1 MLVIMLKNNNSFSAP
16 SVIIYSLHTLYNE
29 GKDKELLL
37 RLIKLREIYPNTA
50 EIHNIIGIIAI
61 KKNHDSEAISN
72 FYKAIDLDNNNPDY
86 YSNLGTAFAN
96 INAFNQAEQVLTKAI
111 DLDPNNAKTFNNLGN
126 ILSKNKRRYKEA
138 IVAYE
143 RAIKIN
149 LNHYEAYH
157 NLGHIFMK
165 MGEIRNAELAF
176 QKAQKINPHSDEITE
191 NLIIFYRT
199 FNKLKKAY
207 SLIKRHI
214 NYNPSAKSKFLEI
227 KAELLIGFGNFAEG
241 LLILK
246 RLNKEEPKNF
256 NVIAKILSLSFVD
269 DDSKAI
275 DLFTKYHEIIS
286 NNKTQIDPN
295 VKTPIVSL
303 IGFGRS
309 GSLFLHSLLDG
320 HPQIS
325 TLPGYFFK
333 GWFNEKTWSIL
344 EPDFNNVKWRINLA
358 ENICNLFE
366 PQFISRSTKNVI
378 GTPVGETECIGKDKG
393 FTQLGENKDESLDL
407 DINKFKSRFIKKLS
421 KYKTINHKE
430 CFKIIHDTFDCCY
443 RKKLDNQLQKIIFYH
458 IHNPEVNEQLNYLCA
473 YPQTKILYLIRDPI
487 KMIESWIL
495 DDLIILKKAKNYWE
509 LYTSYRNIYDKVCYP
524 FKFLYNGC
532 HTLFQSNSRVIR
544 LEDIKRNPK
553 KTLPKLLKWMG
564 INEDESIYKSE
575 FLNKKYSRPS
585 YSFDKISGFDKSSID
600 VSKGRF
606 FSSQDIF
613 ILETLLWPFLNFYGY
628 TNKKED
634 QFVKDLDCIE
644 NKIFDAFYFE
654 ESIFK
659 YLNNKSTKIEEMEE
673 FKRLRLYLIPI
684 LKCLKKNKKYPSLIM
699 PLNY

>member
-1 MLVIMLKNNNSFSAP
+1 MLKKNDSLSAP
-16 SVIIYSLHTLYNE
+16 SEIINALHTLYNE

-37 RLIKLREIYPNTA
+37 RLIKLREIYPNTP
-50 EIHNIIGIIAI
+50 EIHNIMGIIAV
-61 KKNHDSEAISN
+61 KKNHESEAISN

-96 INAFNQAEQVLTKAI
+96 INAFNKAEQVLTKAI
-111 DLDPNNAKTFNNLGN
+111 DLDPNNAKTLNNLGN
-126 ILSKNKRRYKEA
+126 IISKNKRRFKEA

-149 LNHYEAYH
+149 PNYYEAYN
-157 NLGHIFMK
+157 NLGHILMQ
-165 MGEIRNAELAF
+165 MGEIKNAELAL
-176 QKAQKINPHSDEITE
+176 QKAQKINPFSDVITE
-191 NLIIFYRT
+191 NLIILYRT

-207 SLIKRHI
+207 SLIKKHI
-214 NYNPSAKSKFLEI
+214 NHNPSAKLKFLEK
-227 KAELLIGFGNFAEG
+227 KADLLIGFGDFAEG

-246 RLNKEEPKNF
+246 RINKGEPRNF
-256 NVIAKILSLSFVD
+256 NVISKILSLSFVD

-275 DLFTKYHEIIS
+275 DLFTKYHEIINY
-286 NNKTQIDPN
+286 NNKTKIDD
-295 VKTPIVSL
+295 KIQTQIVSL

-309 GSLFLHSLLDG
+309 GSLFLHSLMDG

-344 EPDFNNVKWRINLA
+344 EPDFNDDKWRINLA
-358 ENICNLFE
+358 KNICNFFE
-366 PQFISRSTKNVI
+366 PQFISKSTKNVI
-378 GTPVGETECIGKDKG
+378 GVPLNETECIGKDKG
-393 FTQLGENKDESLDL
+393 FTQLGENKDESLNL
-407 DINKFKSRFIKKLS
+407 DIDKFKSMFVKKLS
-421 KYKTINHKE
+421 N
-430 CFKIIHDTFDCCY
+430 FKIINHQRCFEIIHETFDCCY
-443 RKKLDNQLQKIIFYH
+443 RKKLDNHLKKTIFYH
-458 IHNPEVNEQLNYLCA
+458 IHNPEVSEQLNYLCA
-473 YPQTKILYLIRDPI
+473 FPQSKILYIIRDPI

-495 DDLIILKKAKNYWE
+495 DDLIILKEAKNYWE

-532 HTLFQSNSRVIR
+532 HTLFQSSSRVIR

-585 YSFDKISGFDKSSID
+585 NSFDKISGFDTSSID
-600 VSKGRF
+600 VRKGRF

-613 ILETLLWPFLNFYGY
+613 ILETLLWPFLNLYGY
-628 TNKKED
+628 TIKKED
-634 QFVKDLDCIE
+634 QFVKDLDSIE
-644 NKIFDAFYFE
+644 NKIFDTFYFE

-684 LKCLKKNKKYPSLIM
+684 LKCLKKNKKYPSLIT